1 MRLWI
6 VIYSVS
12 TFKRAQIELAEK
24 ERSEEEKHRYQ
35 RKSYSENLQRQIREN
50 ELVRIGERKAFFE
63 EGVKLD
69 DEARARR
76 VKLDEIKK
84 KKLEELR

>member
-1 MRLWI
+1 MAD
-6 VIYSVS
+6 
-12 TFKRAQIELAEK
+12 KD
-24 ERSEEEKHRYQ
+24 RSEEERHRYQ
-35 RKSYSENLQRQIREN
+35 RKAYSENLQNQIREN

-76 VKLDEIKK
+76 VKLDEIKR

>member
-1 MRLWI
+1 
-6 VIYSVS
+6 
-12 TFKRAQIELAEK
+12 LAEK